1 MEKHKQVDFIVY
13 NVNEFDGDNLSMKTK
28 IEIKSL
34 ISRLSLR
41 ETKSAY
47 EQITSPE
54 YCEFRECLKNRIMGF
69 IRA

>member
-1 MEKHKQVDFIVY
+1 MDKHRRVSFIVDCI
-13 NVNEFDGDNLSMKTK
+13 NEFDGDNLSLKTK
-28 IEIKSL
+28 TEIKSI

-54 YCEFRECLKNRIMGF
+54 YCEFRECLKTRIMGF
-69 IRA
+69 VRA